1 MDTTTEQLFFA
12 IRNFYDVVT
21 EQQKQLDVVAESHFK
36 LADTLRNAL
45 GMEPESRS
53 PSSASHAAILKAKI
67 DIDEL
72 EQLFKKG
79 KS

>member
-1 MDTTTEQLFFA
+1 MDTTTEKLFFA

-21 EQQKQLDVVAESHFK
+21 EQQKQLDVVADSHFK
-36 LADTLRNAL
+36 LADVLRNAL
-45 GMEPESRS
+45 GMEPESPP
-53 PSSASHAAILKAKI
+53 PSSASHGAILKAKI